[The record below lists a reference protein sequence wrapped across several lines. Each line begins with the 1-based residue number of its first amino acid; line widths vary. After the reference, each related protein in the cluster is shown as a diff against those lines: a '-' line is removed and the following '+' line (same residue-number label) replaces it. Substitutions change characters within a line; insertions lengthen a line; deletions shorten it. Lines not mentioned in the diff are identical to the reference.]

1 MQLTTAKTIIPLF
14 QQTNGAVCD
23 LTAKGADIRFIAH
36 VSNSSTGVEDWL
48 IRAADETLTGA
59 VLLPLAT
66 PKLLTMTVAGSGA
79 KLRLGE
85 VLNCYDGSSDFL
97 GSIVVNAI
105 DGEDISFSFSGDND
119 FSFDTSEIASID
131 ILSDPFL
138 LDLDPREFISAN
150 IKFLVVQAE
159 AACELSIIPLSRT
172 GVEQ

>member
-1 MQLTTAKTIIPLF
+1 MGLTTSKTIIPLF

-36 VSNSSTGVEDWL
+36 VANTYAGVENWL
-48 IRAADETLTGA
+48 IRIADETLAGT
-59 VLLPLAT
+59 VVTPLTA
-66 PKLLTMTVAGSGA
+66 PKLLTMTDAGSGA

-85 VLNCYDGSSDFL
+85 TLNCYDSSSDFL
-97 GSIVVNAI
+97 GSIVVQEI
-105 DGEDISFSFSGDND
+105 DGENITFGFAGSND
-119 FSFDTSEIASID
+119 FSFTTSNIASVK

-159 AACELSIIPLSRT
+159 VGCELSIIPLSRT